1 MTIEIDHTSLSVS
14 DYEKAKQF
22 YTAALAPLG
31 VSVQMEFPMGET
43 GGSSVAGL
51 GTPGKPFLWIASG
64 GKTSPHIHIALR
76 TESRAQVDAF
86 YAAAIAAGAT
96 DNGPPGLRPH
106 YHETYYAAFVFDP
119 DGHNIEAV
127 THTPDMPAKAAPAR
141 NPAKKAAAKPAKKA
155 EKPAKRAAAKPA
167 RKVAKPTRKAAK
179 KPAAKKAAAK
189 TSARR
194 KPAGRKTSRRKMG
207 R

>member
-14 DYEKAKQF
+14 DYEKAKAF
-22 YTAALAPLG
+22 YAAALAPLG
-31 VSVQMEFPMGET
+31 CAVQMEFPMGAT
-43 GGSSVAGL
+43 GDSSVAGI

-64 GKTSPHIHIALR
+64 GKTSPHVHIALR
-76 TESRAQVDAF
+76 TENRGQVDAF
-86 YAAAIAAGAT
+86 YAAAMAAGGT
-96 DNGPPGLRPH
+96 DNGPPGVRPH
-106 YHETYYAAFVFDP
+106 YHQHYYAAFVLDP

-127 THTPDMPAKAAPAR
+127 THTPDMPAKPAR
-141 NPAKKAAAKPAKKA
+141 ARRVVKKAAAKPAKKVA
-155 EKPAKRAAAKPA
+155 AKPAKRAAAKPA

-179 KPAAKKAAAK
+179 KPAAK

-194 KPAGRKTSRRKMG
+194 KAPARRKKA